1 MRELNKGVMN
11 HPYNLRQGY
20 DTVVENPWD
29 GAFRRLT
36 ITCVFVLIVVTS
48 SGCGDGK
55 PPQGPS
61 AVKPAATRVPEP
73 AVASAVV
80 ETQTEGTA
88 APTPP
93 LYAYNPEGRR
103 DPFRS
108 ILVTI
113 ETGKALES
121 LPPLLRTEV
130 SELRLIGIVWGGFG
144 YSAMVQTPDGKGY
157 TIHVGTPIGLNHGEV
172 RKITERYLT
181 VEEKY
186 TDIFG
191 ENKVREVKLDLHP
204 QKEGSE

>member
-1 MRELNKGVMN
+1 MHYPFDLKQREKM
-11 HPYNLRQGY
+11 
-20 DTVVENPWD
+20 VVGNPWD

-36 ITCVFVLIVVTS
+36 IASVFALLVVTF
-48 SGCGDGK
+48 SGCGGGQ

-61 AVKPAATRVPEP
+61 AAKKAATK
-73 AVASAVV
+73 AAGTAAASAVV
-80 ETQTEGTA
+80 EMKTEGSLDL
-88 APTPP
+88 TPP
-93 LYAYNPEGRR
+93 PYAYNPEGRR

-108 ILVTI
+108 ILITS
-113 ETGKALES
+113 ETGKTMES

-157 TIHVGTPIGLNHGEV
+157 TIHVGTSVGPNHGSV
-172 RKITERYLT
+172 RKITDRYLT

-191 ENKVREVKLDLHP
+191 ENKSREVKLDLHP